1 MTATLHP
8 CPASGR
14 FREGVHEYPVRVYFE
29 DTDLSG
35 LIYHANYLR
44 YMERARSDMLRL
56 AGIDQRAALES
67 GEGVYAVA
75 DLRIRYKQPA
85 RLDDDLLVVSRVV
98 EIRAASSVIHQT
110 VMCDGQILTDGEV
123 TVAFLSPGGRPKRQP
138 KAWIEIFTRLQKG
151 EDIIL

>member
-1 MTATLHP
+1 MIAAAPLK
-8 CPASGR
+8 PASGH
-14 FREGVHEYPVRVYFE
+14 FRDGVHEFPVRVYFE

-56 AGIDQRAALES
+56 AGIDQRRSLEE

-75 DLRIRYKQPA
+75 DLRIRYKRPA
-85 RLDDDLLVVSRVV
+85 KLDDDLLVLSKVV
-98 EIRAASSVIHQT
+98 DIRSASCVIHQT
-110 VMCDGQILTDGEV
+110 VMREGEILTDGQV
-123 TVAFLSPGGRPKRQP
+123 TAAFLSPAGRPKRQP

-151 EDIIL
+151 EDNSL